1 MLIAQCSGLV
11 CNMGPIK
18 AKVFRNNPLNVG
30 QPKLS
35 TVLAISNCTM
45 KSQVLFSPFKIGEFC
60 KESMYSIIDVYNL
73 RNLISCSMQLQRF
86 RLDNFTKKETPPPTP
101 TFTFFTSFLQAKPVD
116 STPMLFFVRTIVRLQ
131 PHIHLSS
138 VLLTHEPQ
146 FLFWY

>member
-1 MLIAQCSGLV
+1 
-11 CNMGPIK
+11 
-18 AKVFRNNPLNVG
+18 
-30 QPKLS
+30 
-35 TVLAISNCTM
+35 M

-101 TFTFFTSFLQAKPVD
+101 TFTSFTSFLQAKPVD

-138 VLLTHEPQ
+138 VLLTHEPRNLVLVLTDLYFHKNDRLSSISELIRLARLNLDIILSCILEFQ
-146 FLFWY
+146 SGFAG